1 MFVRFS
7 FYIIDIFDFFDRF
20 QVFIWSSYEI
30 TLFSGH
36 QWYAI

>member
-7 FYIIDIFDFFDRF
+7 FYMIDIFDRF